1 MDRADG
7 VDQGTL
13 DMDRFR
19 IFRRFDGCFQVAR
32 VVESVED
39 ADDVN
44 AIIDGT
50 VDKFVDDVVG
60 IMAVA

>member
-1 MDRADG
+1 
-7 VDQGTL
+7 
-13 DMDRFR
+13 MDRFR

-39 ADDVN
+39 TDDVN
-44 AIIDGT
+44 AVIDGT